1 MGSSRMQK
9 ARLLRIKMYLQ
20 LVSSSFRQRK
30 SRIGIALFAMG
41 LGAAVVSGLVGVY
54 YDITLKMS
62 REFRAYGA
70 NLVLAPGSG
79 ATSISHDEFDAAT
92 SRIPEDAL
100 VGAAPSLYGVIS
112 VDSLR
117 VVLVGTWFD
126 QVQEVSPYWRV
137 DGDWVAERGDPAVA
151 MVGKAVA
158 ERLEVGPGDQ
168 ITLTGED
175 TGLSGEV
182 TIAGIV
188 QTGGAEDNQVFV
200 DLALAQEILGQAE
213 RISAGYLSI
222 VAKGEALTQTAAD
235 LEKEIPGLLARPVR
249 KIADS
254 EGLILDKIR
263 SLVFLV
269 VITILLSTL
278 LCVTTTMMS
287 MVIERQREI
296 GLKRALGASSQS
308 IMVEFLGEGVVLGLF
323 GGLTGWLLGIPLAQL
338 IGWSVFKSFI
348 AVRLA
353 VVPMVLAMS
362 LLVSGAAS
370 VIPIRMAVNV
380 APALV
385 LKGE

>member
-1 MGSSRMQK
+1 MNIL
-9 ARLLRIKMYLQ
+9 RLKMYLR
-20 LVSSSFRQRK
+20 LISSSFRQRK
-30 SRIGIALFAMG
+30 SRIGIALFATV
-41 LGAAVVSGLVGVY
+41 LGAAVVSGLIGVY

-79 ATSISHDEFDAAT
+79 ERTISREDFEAAA

-100 VGAAPSLYGVIS
+100 IGAAPNLYGVVS

-126 QVQEVSPYWRV
+126 QVSKVSPYWRV
-137 DGDWVAERGDPAVA
+137 EGDWVAERGDVA
-151 MVGKAVA
+151 AAMAGKAVA
-158 ERLEVGPGDQ
+158 EKLEVGPGDG
-168 ITLTGED
+168 IVLKGED
-175 TGLSGEV
+175 TGLSREV

-188 QTGGAEDNQVFV
+188 ETGGPEDNQVFV
-200 DLALAQEILGQAE
+200 DLALAQEILGQPGE
-213 RISAGYLSI
+213 ISAGYLSV
-222 VAKGEALTQTAAD
+222 VAKGESLTQIASN
-235 LEKEIPGLLARPVR
+235 LEEEVPGLLARPVR

-254 EGLILDKIR
+254 EGLILGKIR

-269 VITILLSTL
+269 VVTILLSTL

-287 MVIERQREI
+287 MVIERRREI
-296 GLKRALGASSQS
+296 GLKRALGASSGS
-308 IMVEFLGEGVVLGLF
+308 VVMEFLGEGIVLGLL
-323 GGLTGWLLGIPLAQL
+323 GGLAGWLLGIPLAQL
-338 IGWSVFKSFI
+338 IGWSVFQSFI

-362 LLVSGAAS
+362 LLVCSAAS